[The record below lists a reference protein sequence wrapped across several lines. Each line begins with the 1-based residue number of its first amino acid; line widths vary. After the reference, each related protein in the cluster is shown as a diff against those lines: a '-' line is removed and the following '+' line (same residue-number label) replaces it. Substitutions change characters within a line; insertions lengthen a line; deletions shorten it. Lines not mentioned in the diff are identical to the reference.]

1 VTGPTVDALVFDVFG
16 TVVDWRS
23 GVVRAG
29 RRIDGSGS
37 ESGAEA
43 VDWAAFAD
51 AWREE
56 YGPSLDRVRR
66 GEMPWR
72 NLDALHRESL
82 EELLDRFGV
91 EGLTEA
97 EITRLNRVWHRLDPW
112 PDVIPGLQ
120 RLGAR
125 YVIAPLSNGHV
136 RLLANMA
143 KRAGIPWDLILSAE
157 LSGHYKPDEEVYLT
171 AVDLLDLDAD
181 DVMMVAAHEGDLDAS
196 RDAGLH
202 TAYVHRP
209 LEWGPGAG
217 DETPDEAAYDVVA
230 DDVVDLADRL
240 DAPPLVGGERSS
252 E

>member
-1 VTGPTVDALVFDVFG
+1 MTVPTVDALVFDVFG

-23 GVVRAG
+23 GVIRAG
-29 RRIDGSGS
+29 KRISDSKDIT
-37 ESGAEA
+37 

-56 YGPSLDRVRR
+56 YRPSLDEVRR
-66 GEMPWR
+66 GETPWR

-82 EELLDRFGV
+82 EELLDRFCG
-91 EGLTEA
+91 EELTDE
-97 EITRLNRVWHRLDPW
+97 ERVHLNRVWHRLDPW
-112 PDVIPGLQ
+112 PDAIPGLQ
-120 RLGAR
+120 RLKAH

-136 RLLANMA
+136 RLLTNMA

-171 AVDLLDLDAD
+171 AVDLLDLDVD
-181 DVMMVAAHEGDLDAS
+181 EVMMVAAHESDLDAS

-209 LEWGPGAG
+209 LEWGPNAA
-217 DETPDEAAYDVVA
+217 DNTEKPDESACDIVA
-230 DDVVDLADRL
+230 DDFIELANRL
-240 DAPPLVGGERSS
+240 DAPPLIR
-252 E
+252 